1 MAEEVKTVKVLIN
14 TIDKVK
20 DFVRDTSQFDA
31 DMDLISGRYVID
43 AKSILGLFS
52 LDLSKPL
59 DLEIHASEP
68 ELSEILTALHPYI
81 VSE

>member
-1 MAEEVKTVKVLIN
+1 MADKVTTVKVLIN

-20 DFVRDTSQFDA
+20 NFVRDTSQFDA

-59 DLEIHASEP
+59 DLEIHADEP
-68 ELSEILTALHPYI
+68 ELSEILKALKPYI
-81 VSE
+81 VAE

>member
-1 MAEEVKTVKVLIN
+1 MADKVTTVKVLIN

-20 DFVRDTSQFDA
+20 SFVRDTSQFDA

-59 DLEIHASEP
+59 DLEIHAEEP
-68 ELSEILTALHPYI
+68 ELSEILKALKPYI
-81 VSE
+81 VAE

>member
-52 LDLSKPL
+52 LDLSNPL
-59 DLEIHASEP
+59 DLEIHAGQP
-68 ELSEILTALHPYI
+68 ELDEILKSLAPYI
-81 VSE
+81 VK

>member
-1 MAEEVKTVKVLIN
+1 MAEVKTVKVLIN

-59 DLEIHASEP
+59 TLEIHAQEP
-68 ELSEILTALHPYI
+68 ELGEILTALAPYI
-81 VSE
+81 VEE

>member
-59 DLEIHASEP
+59 DLEIHAGEP
-68 ELSEILTALHPYI
+68 ELSEILKTLKPYI
-81 VSE
+81 VEE

>member
-1 MAEEVKTVKVLIN
+1 MAEGVTTVKVLIDS
-14 TIDKVK
+14 IDKVK
-20 DFVRDTSQFDA
+20 SFVRDTSQFDA

-59 DLEIHASEP
+59 ELEIHASEP
-68 ELSEILTALHPYI
+68 ELGEILKSLKPYI
-81 VSE
+81 VES

>member
-1 MAEEVKTVKVLIN
+1 MADKVTTVKVLIN

-20 DFVRDTSQFDA
+20 NFVRDTSQFDA

-52 LDLSKPL
+52 LDLAKPL
-59 DLEIHASEP
+59 DLEIHADEP
-68 ELSEILTALHPYI
+68 ELSEILKALKPYI
-81 VSE
+81 VAE

>member
-59 DLEIHASEP
+59 ELEIHAGQP
-68 ELSEILTALHPYI
+68 ELDEILKSLEPYI
-81 VSE
+81 VK